1 MSTEQKQDIHCGTCT
16 VKGDVVA
23 CLATPCSVRSS
34 WFANSQAAEIE
45 RLAKENNVHVKRR
58 EYSTEYANVQANE
71 ALLYQKT
78 ISDLRKENEALKA
91 DAERWKTIKPHFYF
105 DNEGGHGFW
114 NCSISSE
121 SWTVDGIIPDAAID
135 AMKGAT

>member
-1 MSTEQKQDIHCGTCT
+1 MTAQELAATMLRQQAEQIESLKAECETRKAYGDEQTE
-16 VKGDVVA
+16 
-23 CLATPCSVRSS
+23 
-34 WFANSQAAEIE
+34 FAIKN
-45 RLAKENNVHVKRR
+45 
-58 EYSTEYANVQANE
+58 ANE
-71 ALLYQKT
+71 R
-78 ISDLRKENEALKA
+78 DALKA

-105 DNEGGHGFW
+105 QFKGGQGFW

>member
-1 MSTEQKQDIHCGTCT
+1 MLPDELAHESAAMILQQTKQID
-16 VKGDVVA
+16 
-23 CLATPCSVRSS
+23 
-34 WFANSQAAEIE
+34 
-45 RLAKENNVHVKRR
+45 
-58 EYSTEYANVQANE
+58 
-71 ALLYQKT
+71 
-78 ISDLRKENEALKA
+78 ALKA